1 MWCKEEIFVFKR
13 ETLLHVIP
21 TSGLPIIQNIT
32 KIALLNSKSSQSY
45 VALDKNSIFHERKRE
60 FNSTFAINNYTKKL
74 TFKTSY
80 NHSPIPLANSRNS
93 TSKYFVIVNKNT

>member
-45 VALDKNSIFHERKRE
+45 VALDLKQ
-60 FNSTFAINNYTKKL
+60 
-74 TFKTSY
+74 
-80 NHSPIPLANSRNS
+80 
-93 TSKYFVIVNKNT
+93 